1 MKFTRRDFGKLAVPA
16 AAIAAFPR
24 MAMSFAPQN
33 SKIDG
38 VQIGAITYSFRQ
50 GVDKKTLP
58 AVFQSIGLSEAELM
72 SGDAEIIAGIPTATA
87 LGPGSGGG
95 AARPPAAE
103 VALAPNGC
111 PVTSPSGHDSALKS
125 GQAAAPATRARR
137 PLTPEQEATQ

>member
-72 SGDAEIIAGIPTATA
+72 SGDAEIIAGIPAA
-87 LGPGSGGG
+87 VAAGPRPGGSGG
-95 AARPPAAE
+95 ARPPATE
-103 VALAPNGC
+103 VA
-111 PVTSPSGHDSALKS
+111 
-125 GQAAAPATRARR
+125 
-137 PLTPEQEATQ
+137 

>member
-16 AAIAAFPR
+16 ATVAAFPR
-24 MAMSFAPQN
+24 IAMGFAPQS

-72 SGDAEIIAGIPTATA
+72 SGDAEIIAGVPTASAPTS
-87 LGPGSGGG
+87 GSGGG
-95 AARPPAAE
+95 GPRPPAAE
-103 VALAPNGC
+103 VAMAPNGC
-111 PVTSPSGHDSALKS
+111 PVTSPSG
-125 GQAAAPATRARR
+125 
-137 PLTPEQEATQ
+137 